1 MICDWQETC
10 TKRTATSLISNKVPL
25 NHIDVPL
32 RVTVLFPFTS
42 NETATKKAKIAI
54 TNYQKPTPSLNRR
67 KLLAFLISKENEKSA
82 YGTNHFQTLK
92 KISSGEVSA
101 DVFRIKKEYFPQKVD
116 IGGKCISYKP
126 YRWVQF
132 SNTKNLFYSQKRNL
146 TISYRTLSL
155 KNRVMW
161 MSLFKIFSTYQ
172 ILKQMVKNEEDF
184 EWRKTLKFFK

>member
-1 MICDWQETC
+1 
-10 TKRTATSLISNKVPL
+10 
-25 NHIDVPL
+25 
-32 RVTVLFPFTS
+32 
-42 NETATKKAKIAI
+42 
-54 TNYQKPTPSLNRR
+54 
-67 KLLAFLISKENEKSA
+67 
-82 YGTNHFQTLK
+82 
-92 KISSGEVSA
+92 
-101 DVFRIKKEYFPQKVD
+101 VD

-184 EWRKTLKFFK
+184 KWRKTLKNCIYSASSSPISEYFCAAFDILFENSINTLVRCIVVTSVYVCG